1 MTGDAIPSLQ
11 AELDALNETSS
22 AKRAPRVNET
32 LAGTA
37 AWLRESGAVERAL
50 GLGDVAPNFTLPNA
64 LGRDV
69 ELAGLLDR
77 GPALIA
83 FYRGGW

>member
-11 AELDALNETSS
+11 AELDALNESSS
-22 AKRAPRVNET
+22 AKRAPGVNET
-32 LAGTA
+32 LAGTT

-77 GPALIA
+77 GPAIIA